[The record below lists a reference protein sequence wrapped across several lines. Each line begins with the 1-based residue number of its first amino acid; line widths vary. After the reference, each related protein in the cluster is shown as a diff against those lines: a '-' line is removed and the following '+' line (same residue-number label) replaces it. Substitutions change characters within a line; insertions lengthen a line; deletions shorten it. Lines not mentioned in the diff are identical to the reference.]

1 MTAATNGAEP
11 LPVLG
16 ELEQLLLEQLW
27 RAGELDVAEAHAA
40 IGKRLGIT
48 ANTVGSA
55 LERLFRKDLLRR
67 RKVSHAYRYAPAVGR
82 DELTAR
88 RVLAAAGGVKSLAS
102 SGLLAA
108 FVDLV
113 ADADDA
119 ALARLEALI
128 AEKRSAKGRP

>member
-1 MTAATNGAEP
+1 MTTGHEP

-16 ELEQLLLEQLW
+16 ELEQLVLEQLW
-27 RAGELDVAEAHAA
+27 RAGELDVVQAHAA
-40 IGKRLGIT
+40 IGKRRGIT

-55 LERLFRKDLLRR
+55 LERLFRKGLSSR
-67 RKVSHAYRYAPAVGR
+67 RKVSHAYRYAPSVGR

-88 RVLAAAGGVKSLAS
+88 RLLAAVGGVKSLAN

-119 ALARLEALI
+119 ALGRLEALI
-128 AEKRSAKGRP
+128 AEKRTTRGRP

>member
-1 MTAATNGAEP
+1 MTGATTDRESLP
-11 LPVLG
+11 LLG

-27 RAGELDVAEAHAA
+27 RASELDVAQAHAA
-40 IGKRLGIT
+40 IGKRRGIT

-55 LERLFRKDLLRR
+55 LERLFRKGLLSR
-67 RKVSHAYRYAPAVGR
+67 RKVSHAYRYAPVVGR

-88 RVLAAAGGVKSLAS
+88 RVLAAAGGMKSLAS

-113 ADADDA
+113 ADADEA

-128 AEKRSAKGRP
+128 AEKRSGRGRP